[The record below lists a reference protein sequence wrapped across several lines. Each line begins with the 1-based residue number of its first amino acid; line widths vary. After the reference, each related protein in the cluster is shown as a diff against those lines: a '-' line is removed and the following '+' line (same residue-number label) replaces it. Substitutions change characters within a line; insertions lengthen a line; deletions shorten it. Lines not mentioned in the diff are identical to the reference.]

1 MPERQPMSEAMY
13 YILLELSHP
22 VHGYGIM
29 QRVREL
35 SGGRLVLG
43 PGTLYGIL
51 TRMQGEGLIVLEGI
65 NGRRKVYTLTE
76 TGQEALLAEYRR
88 LKQMVEDSSVLEEDV

>member
-13 YILLELSHP
+13 YILLALLHP

>member
-1 MPERQPMSEAMY
+1 MPIFDRLRRKKKQQPFCTAVV
-13 YILLELSHP
+13 P
-22 VHGYGIM
+22 AA
-29 QRVREL
+29 
-35 SGGRLVLG
+35 GRS
-43 PGTLYGIL
+43 

>member
-1 MPERQPMSEAMY
+1 MASC
-13 YILLELSHP
+13 
-22 VHGYGIM
+22 
-29 QRVREL
+29 
-35 SGGRLVLG
+35 SGCGSSPAGGWCSDRA
-43 PGTLYGIL
+43 LYGIL

>member
-13 YILLELSHP
+13 YILLALRHP

-35 SGGRLVLG
+35 SGGRLV
-43 PGTLYGIL
+43 L

>member
-1 MPERQPMSEAMY
+1 MLERQPMSEAMY
-13 YILLELSHP
+13 YILLALRHP